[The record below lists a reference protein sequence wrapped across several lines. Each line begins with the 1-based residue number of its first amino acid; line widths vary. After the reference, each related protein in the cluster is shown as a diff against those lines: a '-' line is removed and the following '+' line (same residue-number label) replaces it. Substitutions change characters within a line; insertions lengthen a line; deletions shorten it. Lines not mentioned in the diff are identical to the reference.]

1 MQNYNE
7 FLDNA
12 GVSQKVMIQILRQY
26 FPSFTKSICSIVM
39 RPKKY
44 GVSLCPEAEAVLVD
58 VFGPGPG
65 LARPDIDVEL
75 PQPRRKENRKK
86 GNRVTVWMNDDL
98 YLRLVSLK
106 TSEEFPTMTALVER
120 AIREFIYRNTQEWLE

>member
-1 MQNYNE
+1 MQNYTE
-7 FLDNA
+7 YLDNA

-58 VFGPGPG
+58 VFGMGPG
-65 LARPDIDVEL
+65 LARPDLEVET
-75 PQPRRKENRKK
+75 PVPKRKENRTK
-86 GNRVTVWMNDDL
+86 GNRVTVWMSDDL

-106 TSEEFPTMTALVER
+106 TDKEYPTMTALVEN
-120 AIREFIYRNTQEWLE
+120 AIREFIYKNTQEWLE

>member
-1 MQNYNE
+1 MQNYVE
-7 FLDNA
+7 YLQSVGA
-12 GVSQKVMIQILRQY
+12 TQKVLVSVLRQY

-39 RPKKY
+39 RPQKY
-44 GVSLCPEAEAVLVD
+44 GLSLSPEAEAVCVD

-65 LARPDIDVEL
+65 LARPDMEVEA

-98 YLRLVSLK
+98 FLRLVSLK
-106 TSEEFPTMTALVER
+106 TGKNFPTMTALVES
-120 AIREFIYRNTQEWLE
+120 AIREFIFQNTQEWME